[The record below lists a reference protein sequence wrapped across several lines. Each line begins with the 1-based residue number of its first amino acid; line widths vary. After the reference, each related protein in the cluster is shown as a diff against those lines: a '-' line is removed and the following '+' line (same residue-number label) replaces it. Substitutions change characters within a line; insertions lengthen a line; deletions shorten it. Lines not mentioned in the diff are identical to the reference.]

1 MPRKLAKVSTVV
13 RVAKVGNRTGSVDR
27 LRILYQR
34 ACRRAAAGLPIT
46 AILPALLLPLLLLS
60 CGGFDTPPPHIVLI
74 TLDTTR
80 PDRLGCYGYELASTP
95 HIDRFAKAAVQFD
108 NAVTPMA
115 STLPA
120 HTTILTGLT
129 PLRHA
134 VRANGVFQVSSES
147 ATLAERLRTAGYRTA
162 AFVSCFV
169 LDRKAGLA
177 QGFDRYDDDYDVER
191 RAHATT
197 ERAVAYLDS
206 VGGEQPLFLW
216 VHYFDPHQPLEPIEP
231 YASTT
236 RGDAYDA
243 EISAMDASV
252 GQLLAALDRNRISPR
267 AHIIM
272 LADHGESFGEHG
284 YYDHGLLLYEDDC
297 HIPFLWRAPESQE
310 ARRESTLVGAVDI
323 FPTVLAL
330 TGAVE
335 EGGHPAAEHEGLSLA
350 GLLEG
355 RPLDARSG
363 VYMESMLPWICYRW
377 SPLFAWRGERW
388 KYIEAPTPELY
399 DLEADPRETMNLA
412 ATRAGTLRAQAGRL
426 EEYRAQWQGDEV
438 GELRHLSDLEIE
450 KLESLGYIAAEVPET
465 RTAYQDLPNPADHVY
480 FENELVRAVNLIKR
494 KRWEPALEA
503 WGEIAAA
510 IPNSPLATLGL
521 AQALTGLGRYE
532 EALGWIDRHLSGS
545 PDSEAGFIARGE
557 ALHGLGR
564 YGEAVSAYD
573 RVALGE
579 LSRRQLLHKVQSLL
593 QLGRYPE
600 ARAIAVDR
608 RDYALIFH
616 QVEPWDTMIRA
627 VERLERHG
635 LTNPAP
641 SNRAYEAQVQA
652 LIDIGLLPL
661 AVALEAKDR
670 GDHGPAAQAAVE
682 GLLQAAAGHGSE
694 ALESFTLAETLG
706 EDAPLIFLAHA
717 GVLRREGRGAE
728 AEAIVRHALATAP
741 DQKGDVHLELARL
754 LATSDRHEEALDVL
768 RSGLQTGVLKGEGAR
783 DRVACDPELRPL
795 HPYAAFRK
803 LLESLAP
810 PAQRTNR

>member
-1 MPRKLAKVSTVV
+1 M
-13 RVAKVGNRTGSVDR
+13 
-27 LRILYQR
+27 
-34 ACRRAAAGLPIT
+34 
-46 AILPALLLPLLLLS
+46 
-60 CGGFDTPPPHIVLI
+60 LI

-147 ATLAERLRTAGYRTA
+147 VTLAERLRTAGYRTA

-191 RAHATT
+191 RAQATT

-252 GQLLAALDRNRISPR
+252 GQLLAALDRNGISPR

-297 HIPFLWRAPESQE
+297 HIPFLWRTPESQE
-310 ARRESTLVGAVDI
+310 ARRESTLVGSVDI

-330 TGAVE
+330 TGTAE
-335 EGGHPAAEHEGLSLA
+335 EGGHPPAAYEGLSLA
-350 GLLEG
+350 ELLEG
-355 RPLDARSG
+355 RPLEARSG
-363 VYMESMLPWICYRW
+363 IYMESMLPWICYRW

-399 DLEADPRETMNLA
+399 DLETDPGEATNLA
-412 ATRAGTLRAQAGRL
+412 SARAGRLRAQVGRL
-426 EEYRAQWQGDEV
+426 EEYRKQWEGNDV
-438 GELRHLSDLEIE
+438 GELRHLSELEIE
-450 KLESLGYIAAEVPET
+450 KLESLGYVAAEVPAT
-465 RTAYQDLPNPADHVY
+465 RRIYHDLPNPADHVY
-480 FENELVRAVNLIKR
+480 FENELVRAASLIKR
-494 KRWEPALEA
+494 KRWKAALEA
-503 WGEIAAA
+503 WREIAAA
-510 IPNSPLATLGL
+510 IPDSPLATLGL
-521 AQALTGLGRYE
+521 AQALNGLGRYE
-532 EALGWIDRHLSGS
+532 QALGWIDRHLSGS
-545 PDSEAGFIARGE
+545 PDSQAGFIALGE

-564 YGEAVSAYD
+564 YDDAVNAYD
-573 RVALGE
+573 HVPLGE
-579 LSRRQLLHKVQSLL
+579 LARYQLVQKVQSLL
-593 QLGRYPE
+593 RLGRYPE
-600 ARAIAVDR
+600 ARAVVLDR
-608 RDYALIFH
+608 RTYALTFH
-616 QVEPWDTMIRA
+616 QVEPWDTMVRA
-627 VERLERHG
+627 VERLERYG
-635 LTNPAP
+635 LTHPA
-641 SNRAYEAQVQA
+641 SSSRGYEKQVQA

-670 GDHGPAAQAAVE
+670 GHHGPAAQAAVE
-682 GLLQAAAGHGSE
+682 GLLQVAEGHESE

-717 GVLRREGRGAE
+717 DVLRREGRNAE

-768 RSGLQTGVLKGEGAR
+768 RSGLQTGVLKGERAR

-795 HPYAAFRK
+795 HPYAAFGE
-803 LLESLAP
+803 LLERMAP
-810 PAQRTNR
+810 PAQRTSR